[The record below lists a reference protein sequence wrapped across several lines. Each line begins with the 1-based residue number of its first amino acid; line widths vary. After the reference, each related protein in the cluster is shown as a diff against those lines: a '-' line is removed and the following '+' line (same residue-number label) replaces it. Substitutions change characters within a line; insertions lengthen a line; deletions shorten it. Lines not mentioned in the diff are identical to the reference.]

1 MNLEVKK
8 YLYDIKTSIDSI
20 MEYLGEKKDF
30 NFYLNNKLLRRAVER
45 ELEIIGEA
53 AGKLLKI
60 DSNFPIQNARK
71 IVDVR
76 NWVIHGY
83 DKVDDVIVWGIISAH
98 LPKLQLQVEKL
109 LQDMPK

>member
-1 MNLEVKK
+1 MNLEIKK
-8 YLYDIKTSIDSI
+8 YLYDIKTSVDSI

-30 NFYLNNKLLRRAVER
+30 NYYLSNKLLRRAVER

-60 DSNFPIQNARK
+60 DSNFPIENARK

-76 NWVIHGY
+76 N
-83 DKVDDVIVWGIISAH
+83 
-98 LPKLQLQVEKL
+98 
-109 LQDMPK
+109 